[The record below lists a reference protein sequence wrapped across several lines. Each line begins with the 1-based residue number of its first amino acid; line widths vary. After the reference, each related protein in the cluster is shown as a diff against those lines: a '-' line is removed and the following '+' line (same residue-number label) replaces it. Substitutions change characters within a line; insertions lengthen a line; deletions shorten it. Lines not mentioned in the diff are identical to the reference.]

1 MIIITKVLFNSAQ
14 SKETKIIFPF
24 RSGNER
30 AWISWIEKEAV
41 GYVWN
46 NNLNKNMNNDNY
58 NKNAT
63 EK

>member
-1 MIIITKVLFNSAQ
+1 MIIITKVLFKFRAIEGNKNS
-14 SKETKIIFPF
+14 FPF

-46 NNLNKNMNNDNY
+46 NSLNKNMNNDNY